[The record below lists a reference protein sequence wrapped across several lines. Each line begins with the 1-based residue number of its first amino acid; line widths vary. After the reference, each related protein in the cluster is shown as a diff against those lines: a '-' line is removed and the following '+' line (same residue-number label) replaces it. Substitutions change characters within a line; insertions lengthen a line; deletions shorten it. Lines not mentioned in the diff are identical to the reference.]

1 MTENLCLTLL
11 FAAGVGLIALKL
23 KLPGGVMI
31 GAVIGT
37 CILNFGFEAAY
48 MPMPAKVT
56 AQIVSGAFIGSM
68 MKREELLRLK
78 GMYKAAA
85 IILGS
90 LCMVNLVS
98 GFIAWYVSPY
108 DLLTMLMCT
117 IPGGISDVSLI
128 AADMGADM
136 LPVVITH
143 FCRIVMGI
151 GVFPFV
157 IARMCKDERK
167 VAENR
172 DTNLSEANPKDTS
185 GKKEKKQGPGL
196 STTAVTLGLATVLGL
211 LGRISGVPAGT
222 LVFSMVGIT
231 IVRVFVGYD
240 ARLPMPLKRLAQV
253 LSGAYIGCAIT
264 KEALTGIHGMILPIL
279 LVMLIY
285 VLNSLLVSAFIHKKF
300 GISRAEAMFMLTPAG
315 ASDMALIASDMGI
328 HSAALIVVQV
338 LRLFVADA
346 ILPTVCHLI
355 AVWTGL

>member
-11 FAAGVGLIALKL
+11 FAAGVGFIALKL

-78 GMYKAAA
+78 GMYKAAF

-90 LCMVNLVS
+90 LCMVNLLS
-98 GFIAWYVSPY
+98 GFIAWYFSPY

-128 AADMGADM
+128 AADMGAEM

-151 GVFPFV
+151 GIFPFV
-157 IARMCKDERK
+157 IAGLCKDERK
-167 VAENR
+167 ESENR
-172 DTNLSEANPKDTS
+172 NTQCRTDTS
-185 GKKEKKQGPGL
+185 GKEEKKPGP
-196 STTAVTLGLATVLGL
+196 SPVTTAVTLGIATVLGL

-231 IVRVFVGYD
+231 IVRVVFGYD
-240 ARLPMPLKRLAQV
+240 ARLPMPLKRFAQV

-264 KEALTGIHGMILPIL
+264 KDALAGIHGMVLPIL

-285 VLNSLLVSAFIHKKF
+285 VLNSLLISAFLHKKF

-346 ILPTVCHLI
+346 ILPTVCHLV

>member
-1 MTENLCLTLL
+1 MIDNLCLTLL
-11 FAAGVGLIALKL
+11 FAAVFGMIALKL

-48 MPMPAKVT
+48 MPMPAKVA

-90 LCMVNLVS
+90 LCVVNLVS
-98 GFIAWYVSPY
+98 GFLSWSVSPY

-143 FCRIVMGI
+143 FCRIVTGI
-151 GVFPFV
+151 GIFPLL
-157 IARMCKDERK
+157 IARICREERT
-167 VAENR
+167 APENGR
-172 DTNLSEANPKDTS
+172 EQDVPRNEQAPA
-185 GKKEKKQGPGL
+185 GKAEKKRGPSL
-196 STTAVTLGLATVLGL
+196 TTAAVTLGLATVFGL

-231 IVRVFVGYD
+231 IVRVVFGYD
-240 ARLPMPLKRLAQV
+240 ARLPMPAKRCAQV

-264 KEALTGIHGMILPIL
+264 KEALLGIHGMLIPIL

-285 VLNSLLVSAFIHKKF
+285 IVNSLLISAFLHKKF
-300 GISRAEAMFMLTPAG
+300 GMSRAEAMFMLTPAG

-346 ILPTVCHLI
+346 VLPTVCHLV

>member
-1 MTENLCLTLL
+1 MIDNLCLTLL
-11 FAAGVGLIALKL
+11 FAAVFGMIALKL

-37 CILNFGFEAAY
+37 CILNFGFEEAY

-78 GMYKAAA
+78 GMYKAAI

-98 GFIAWYVSPY
+98 GFIAWCFSPY

-128 AADMGADM
+128 AADMGAEM
-136 LPVVITH
+136 LPVVMTH

-151 GVFPFV
+151 GVFPLLIGRV
-157 IARMCKDERK
+157 CKEERTHSNAFITQD
-167 VAENR
+167 VSGR
-172 DTNLSEANPKDTS
+172 KDKKS
-185 GKKEKKQGPGL
+185 GSSPV
-196 STTAVTLGLATVLGL
+196 TTAVTLGIATALGL
-211 LGRISGVPAGT
+211 IGRISGVPAGT
-222 LVFSMVGIT
+222 LVFSMAGIT
-231 IVRVFVGYD
+231 AVRVGVGYD
-240 ARLPMPLKRLAQV
+240 ARLPMIMKRVAQI

-264 KEALTGIHGMILPIL
+264 KEALAGIHGILIPIL

-285 VLNSLLVSAFIHKKF
+285 MVNSLLISYFLHKKF
-300 GISRAEAMFMLTPAG
+300 GMSRAEAMFMLTPAG

-346 ILPTVCHLI
+346 VLPTVCHLV